1 MKKRPGS
8 IGTSPKPNS
17 SPASEEAVNRFLVTM
32 QGKLRE
38 LEGKYVTLVKQCRG
52 VTQGTSRKDADASF
66 FEETSY
72 LQQLRSLD
80 EDKEKLETELNYLL
94 KAKKTLTEAGT
105 RDDEAVKLVY
115 SELSEALRVAQTQT
129 LKLLQGSDW
138 TTRSRA
144 SDIFTTL
151 SDAVWTQ
158 VSQLRHRTEGREMKE
173 LLNEVVRLEQSKQVL
188 DLQSEEFQESL
199 RQKYKSRHQ
208 RDKRKIAALEGEL
221 RRLNAALQQDKVGIR
236 SSASSLNVSLG
247 PVASRLSAHYE
258 RNARASVSPTLI
270 RKRVSES
277 REELG
282 VAERELLFNTAL
294 SDTSP
299 ARKLRTSG
307 VQTQLQDT
315 ENADLEAKLKTLATA
330 SAKYMVKTRNL
341 LGKVKDSQTEDALE
355 GLTHALN
362 SVSIESSIDLE
373 RSAISFKDKTAL
385 EHSNALLEREN
396 ARLGG
401 MLKEVQQQYHHL
413 AESLERLQR
422 PKGEKTDQMRR
433 NMQESAGLTGQI
445 KALEAALETEKK
457 LSNKLKKDH
466 KLALEDLIR
475 DCTELTSEVKLLSE
489 EKEQLLGELDA
500 KSKAVEVAR
509 GRSLY
514 SGRVIAQKLQEM
526 EKEQVDCM
534 RVTDNRVENLQRH
547 IDQLSNKAA
556 NAIASILPRFEA
568 LKRSVLL
575 KKAADSEEKREV
587 ERVKLAL
594 QEKNRAFDQLGNEL
608 KRQETAL
615 TAEIKRVN
623 SLLSEQKQHIESL
636 TAGTRTKDE
645 EIIDLREEIA
655 VLQAEIAQISEEKA
669 SIEGNFEVFRM
680 SNQLKSVQ
688 EVPFEASFS
697 FEERAEGA
705 LEQNLGSAQDVLEV
719 QVQELEG
726 ELKQIKDK
734 LASEE
739 AEKVALKTEK
749 ENLTAKNSA
758 LQGEMRNLQGKIAEL
773 ARNIE
778 EIDGE
783 RQALSAENDRLKEQS
798 QKFTTFLTEQR
809 QSHQANQRKSE
820 SKASDLQSE
829 LISLKQ
835 DLNSA
840 VSREAMLTEQ
850 LASAELTIKRQTA
863 EIETAKLESNRK
875 ERELREG
882 ADRLK
887 AEITLLEAKHKETT
901 AEMKRQIS
909 DFEGQIRKKG
919 KEIEEN
925 RGLVDTLKQD
935 QSRHM
940 EELAELNKLK
950 SALETKSRETQQ
962 LRESLQSLTH
972 SHRQIS
978 EESSYK
984 GEELSLLTAQNAT
997 LEQSLKSLSDQ
1008 MHNLRLE
1015 AAAKA
1020 SSWSQERENQR
1031 NQVLALAQ
1039 SMQETEER
1047 CTELRDQAEEA
1058 RSALKRQENTLISRN
1073 AEVKSLEGGKKKL
1086 EMQVS
1091 SLVADLKAAEIAAKA
1106 AKEDSEAAVSAL
1118 NAQLQ
1123 TQKDHVASLESELER
1138 RSKSLEALQ
1147 TRSCEL
1153 ESLLGSSPPT
1163 LLAAALQREKLLS
1176 LRLSLWASDLDIHI
1190 SEENFEK
1197 GIERFTDALA
1207 LLAKEKQS
1215 LERNLNSVLEST
1227 AQAGDSSS
1235 ELRMEIEKLHGK
1247 MEGLRET
1254 VEMQRRDIE
1263 RLGREGE
1270 RGKEALEEERRRW
1283 GEKEREWEGRNRDLL
1298 TDVAAKETRC
1308 MALEREVAAVQ
1319 QALSEAEQ
1327 REEAIKLQ
1335 LAQKTQELENLQ
1347 EVGVQSSSK
1356 AVTSRPT
1363 SPDLDFAEEEI
1374 AHSSPGS
1381 ELSFR
1386 DQLQRLVQ
1394 PPIGPGSV
1402 VKTVQHDGQVWN
1414 LISIGDQKYS
1424 WVLPKA
1430 AEGSDSGEDAEDRMR
1445 KMEFELMKQ
1454 QQTLTKAA
1462 EMLRQY
1468 TPRVFPDV
1476 IQAINYVLSQFAAS
1490 PRPRPQSQHLSAK
1503 DSKES
1508 IFKLQLGGLRDS
1520 QDLLDTPRVM
1530 SNRTPKEPSSSME
1543 RQFQLIEQGKG

>member
-1 MKKRPGS
+1 M
-8 IGTSPKPNS
+8 
-17 SPASEEAVNRFLVTM
+17 
-32 QGKLRE
+32 
-38 LEGKYVTLVKQCRG
+38 TLVKQCRG
-52 VTQGTSRKDADASF
+52 VTQGSSRKDADTSF

-80 EDKEKLETELNYLL
+80 EDKEKLENELNYLL
-94 KAKKTLTEAGT
+94 KAKKTLTEAGAK
-105 RDDEAVKLVY
+105 DDEAVKVVY
-115 SELSEALRVAQTQT
+115 SELSEALRIAQTQT
-129 LKLLQGSDW
+129 LKLLQGCDW

-144 SDIFTTL
+144 SDIFTAL

-221 RRLNAALQQDKVGIR
+221 RRLNAALQQDKAAIR

-247 PVASRLSAHYE
+247 PVTKRLSTHYE
-258 RNARASVSPTLI
+258 GHIRASVSPTLI

-373 RSAISFKDKTAL
+373 RSALSFKDKAAL
-385 EHSNALLEREN
+385 EHSNTLLEREN
-396 ARLGG
+396 ARLGS
-401 MLKEVQQQYHHL
+401 MLREIQQQYHQL
-413 AESLERLQR
+413 AGSLERLQR
-422 PKGEKTDQMRR
+422 PKGEKTEQMRR
-433 NMQESAGLTGQI
+433 NVQESEGQV
-445 KALEAALETEKK
+445 KALEAALETEKR

-489 EKEQLLGELDA
+489 EKEQLLGELEA
-500 KSKAVEVAR
+500 KSKAIEAVR

-514 SGRVIAQKLQEM
+514 SGRAIAQKLQEM
-526 EKEQVDCM
+526 EKEQVNCM
-534 RVTDNRVENLQRH
+534 KITDNRVENLQRL
-547 IDQLSNKAA
+547 IDQLSTKAA
-556 NAIASILPRFEA
+556 KAISSILPRFEA

-575 KKAADSEEKREV
+575 KKGADSEEKREV

-594 QEKNRAFDQLGNEL
+594 QEKTKAFDHLENEL
-608 KRQETAL
+608 KRQETAF

-623 SLLSEQKQHIESL
+623 SLLSDQKHHFEAF
-636 TAGTRTKDE
+636 TAETKAKDT
-645 EIIDLREEIA
+645 EISNLRQEIA
-655 VLQAEIAQISEEKA
+655 VLQAEISQISQEKA
-669 SIEGNFEVFRM
+669 EIEGNFEVFRT
-680 SNQLKSVQ
+680 SNQLKSVP
-688 EVPFEASFS
+688 EVPFEGSFS
-697 FEERAEGA
+697 FEEREAA

-719 QVQELEG
+719 QIQELEG
-726 ELKQIKDK
+726 EIVQIKDK
-734 LASEE
+734 LAAEV
-739 AEKVALKTEK
+739 AEKTAFKNEK

-758 LQGEMRNLQGKIAEL
+758 LQGEIRNLQGKIAEL
-773 ARNIE
+773 SRNIE
-778 EIDGE
+778 EIDEE
-783 RQALSAENDRLKEQS
+783 RQVLTAENERLKEQS

-840 VSREAMLTEQ
+840 VSREIMVSEQ
-850 LASAELTIKRQTA
+850 LTSAESTIKRLTTDL
-863 EIETAKLESNRK
+863 ETVKLENSRK
-875 ERELREG
+875 ERDLRED

-887 AEITLLEAKHKETT
+887 SEITLLEAKNKEIN

-925 RGLVDTLKQD
+925 RALVDTLKQD

-940 EELAELNKLK
+940 EEIAELSKLK
-950 SALETKSRETQQ
+950 SLLETKSRETQQ

-978 EESSYK
+978 EECSCK
-984 GEELSLLTAQNAT
+984 GEELALLTSQNAT

-1008 MHNLRLE
+1008 MHNFRLE

-1020 SSWSQERENQR
+1020 SNWSQERENQR

-1039 SMQETEER
+1039 SMQEAEER
-1047 CTELRDQAEEA
+1047 CTELREQLEKAQ
-1058 RSALKRQENTLISRN
+1058 SALKIQENTLISKN
-1073 AEVKSLEGGKKKL
+1073 SEGKSLEIAKKKL
-1086 EMQVS
+1086 ENQVN
-1091 SLVADLKAAEIAAKA
+1091 SLVADLKTAEIAAKT
-1106 AKEDSEAAVSAL
+1106 AKEESEAAVSAL

-1123 TQKDHVASLESELER
+1123 TQKDHIASLESELER
-1138 RSKSLEALQ
+1138 RSHSLESLQ
-1147 TRSCEL
+1147 TRSNEL
-1153 ESLLGSSPPT
+1153 ETLLGSSPPS
-1163 LLAAALQREKLLS
+1163 LLSAALQREKLLS
-1176 LRLSLWASDLDIHI
+1176 LRLPLWASDLDIHI

-1235 ELRMEIEKLHGK
+1235 ELRTEIEKLHVK

-1254 VEMQRRDIE
+1254 VEGQRRDME
-1263 RLGREGE
+1263 RLGREG
-1270 RGKEALEEERRRW
+1270 REAVEEERRKLQER
-1283 GEKEREWEGRNRDLL
+1283 EREWEGRNRDLAA
-1298 TDVAAKETRC
+1298 DVTARETRC
-1308 MALEREVAAVQ
+1308 KELEQEIAAVQ
-1319 QALSEAEQ
+1319 QALRESEQ
-1327 REEAIKLQ
+1327 REEDIKLQ
-1335 LAQKTQELENLQ
+1335 LIQKAQEVENLR
-1347 EVGVQSSSK
+1347 EGGMQSSSK
-1356 AVTSRPT
+1356 EATPRAI

-1374 AHSSPGS
+1374 PHSSPDS
-1381 ELSFR
+1381 ELSFK
-1386 DQLQRLVQ
+1386 DQLQRLIQ

-1414 LISIGDQKYS
+1414 LISVGDQKYS

-1430 AEGSDSGEDAEDRMR
+1430 TEGSDSGEDAEDRMR

-1454 QQTLTKAA
+1454 QQTLAKAA

-1468 TPRVFPDV
+1468 TPRVFPDI
-1476 IQAINYVLSQFAAS
+1476 IQAINYVLSQFPAS
-1490 PRPRPQSQHLSAK
+1490 PRARPQSQHLSSK